1 MLFGATTLKYFRIF
15 IFIIIYIFSINIS
28 FAGVVIGGT
37 RIVYIS
43 DRKEASISIS
53 NPETDVSY
61 LIQSWV
67 QDENNETK
75 VPFIIT
81 PPLFKLT
88 AGNENILRIVKT
100 GENLPNDK
108 ESLFWLNVKSI
119 PGTVKSD
126 QNQLQI
132 TVKSRFKLFYRPVGL
147 TDNASIAYKALE
159 FKIVGHKL
167 IAENPTPYYI
177 SFSDLTTGNNSINHE
192 IKLAGMISPY
202 GQLSWDIPV
211 KNINYVTWK
220 TINDFGGVT
229 PEEKRMF

>member
-1 MLFGATTLKYFRIF
+1 MKYFSIF
-15 IFIIIYIFSINIS
+15 IFIILYIFSINIS

-53 NPETDVSY
+53 NPEKDVSY

-100 GENLPNDK
+100 GKNLPNDK
-108 ESLFWLNVKSI
+108 ESLFWLNIKSI

-132 TVKSRFKLFYRPVGL
+132 TVKSRFKLFYRPIGL
-147 TDNASIAYKALE
+147 ADNASIAYKALK

-192 IKLAGMISPY
+192 IKPAGMISPY

>member
-1 MLFGATTLKYFRIF
+1 MKYFRVF
-15 IFIIIYIFSINIS
+15 IFIIIYIFSTNIS

-37 RIVYIS
+37 RVVYIS
-43 DRKEASISIS
+43 DRKEASISVS

-61 LIQSWV
+61 LIQSWI

-108 ESLFWLNVKSI
+108 ESIFWLNVKSI

-147 TDNASIAYKALE
+147 TDNASIAYKALK
-159 FKIVGHKL
+159 FKTVGHKL

-192 IKLAGMISPY
+192 IKSAGMISPY

>member
-1 MLFGATTLKYFRIF
+1 MKYFSIF
-15 IFIIIYIFSINIS
+15 IFIILYIFSINIS

-53 NPETDVSY
+53 NPEKDVSY
-61 LIQSWV
+61 IIQSWV

-100 GENLPNDK
+100 GKNLPNDK
-108 ESLFWLNVKSI
+108 ESLFWLNIKSI

-132 TVKSRFKLFYRPVGL
+132 PL
-147 TDNASIAYKALE
+147 
-159 FKIVGHKL
+159 
-167 IAENPTPYYI
+167 
-177 SFSDLTTGNNSINHE
+177 
-192 IKLAGMISPY
+192 
-202 GQLSWDIPV
+202 
-211 KNINYVTWK
+211 
-220 TINDFGGVT
+220 
-229 PEEKRMF
+229 

>member
-1 MLFGATTLKYFRIF
+1 MKCFRIL
-15 IFIIIYIFSINIS
+15 ILIIIYIFSTNVS

-37 RIVYIS
+37 RVVYNS

-53 NPETDVSY
+53 NPETDISY

-67 QDENNETK
+67 QGENDETK

-88 AGNENILRIVKT
+88 AGNETVLRIVKT
-100 GENLPNDK
+100 GDNLPNDR

-119 PGTVKSD
+119 PAIVKSE

-132 TVKSRFKLFYRPVGL
+132 TVKSRFKLFYRPADL
-147 TDNASIAYKALE
+147 TDNASIAYKALK
-159 FKIVGHKL
+159 FKVEGRQL
-167 IAENPTPYYI
+167 IAENPTPYYV
-177 SFSDLTTGNNSINHE
+177 SFSYLSIGNSSKNHE
-192 IKLAGMISPY
+192 IKPAGMIAPF
-202 GQLSWDIPV
+202 GQLSWDIPIN
-211 KNINYVTWK
+211 NINHVSWK

-229 PEEKRMF
+229 PEEKYTF

>member
-1 MLFGATTLKYFRIF
+1 MFGATTLKYFSIF
-15 IFIIIYIFSINIS
+15 IFIILYIFSINIS

-53 NPETDVSY
+53 NPEKDVSY
-61 LIQSWV
+61 IIQSWV

-100 GENLPNDK
+100 GKNLPNDK
-108 ESLFWLNVKSI
+108 ESLFWLNIKSI

-132 TVKSRFKLFYRPVGL
+132 PL
-147 TDNASIAYKALE
+147 
-159 FKIVGHKL
+159 
-167 IAENPTPYYI
+167 
-177 SFSDLTTGNNSINHE
+177 
-192 IKLAGMISPY
+192 
-202 GQLSWDIPV
+202 
-211 KNINYVTWK
+211 
-220 TINDFGGVT
+220 
-229 PEEKRMF
+229 

>member
-1 MLFGATTLKYFRIF
+1 MKHFLILIL
-15 IFIIIYIFSINIS
+15 IIIYIFSPNVS

-37 RIVYIS
+37 RVVYNS

-67 QDENNETK
+67 QGENDETK

-88 AGNENILRIVKT
+88 AGNETVLRIVKT
-100 GENLPNDK
+100 GDNLPNDR

-119 PGTVKSD
+119 PAIVKSE

-132 TVKSRFKLFYRPVGL
+132 TVKSKFKLFYRPADL
-147 TDNASIAYKALE
+147 ADKASIAYKALK
-159 FKIVGHKL
+159 FKIEGHQL
-167 IAENPTPYYI
+167 TAENPTPYYV
-177 SFSDLTTGNNSINHE
+177 SFSYLSIGNSSKSHE
-192 IKLAGMISPY
+192 IQPAGMIAPF
-202 GQLSWDIPV
+202 GQLSWDIPI
-211 KNINYVTWK
+211 KNINYVSWK

-229 PEEKRMF
+229 PEEKHTF

>member
-1 MLFGATTLKYFRIF
+1 MKYFRVF
-15 IFIIIYIFSINIS
+15 IFIIIYIFSTNIS

-37 RIVYIS
+37 RVVYIS
-43 DRKEASISIS
+43 DRKEASISVS

-67 QDENNETK
+67 QDENNDTK

-108 ESLFWLNVKSI
+108 ESIFWLNVKSI

-147 TDNASIAYKALE
+147 TDNASIAYKALK
-159 FKIVGHKL
+159 FKTVRHKL

-192 IKLAGMISPY
+192 IKPAGMISPY

>member
-1 MLFGATTLKYFRIF
+1 MKYFRVF
-15 IFIIIYIFSINIS
+15 IFIIIYIFSTNIS

-37 RIVYIS
+37 RVVYIS
-43 DRKEASISIS
+43 DRKEASISVS
-53 NPETDVSY
+53 NPETDISY

-67 QDENNETK
+67 QDENNDTK

-108 ESLFWLNVKSI
+108 ESIFWLNVKSI

-147 TDNASIAYKALE
+147 TDNASIAYKALK
-159 FKIVGHKL
+159 FKTVGHKL

-192 IKLAGMISPY
+192 IKPAGMISPY